1 MALVAQGAAEIVRDS
16 EAVERGMKEAVA
28 LALDEERL
36 EMLAANIA
44 KLAVSDSAERVVKVI
59 DEELNRA

>member
-1 MALVAQGAAEIVRDS
+1 
-16 EAVERGMKEAVA
+16 MKEAVA

-36 EMLAANIA
+36 EMLAANIT